1 MELGYSGLWRGEGQV
16 ETCRADGPG
25 AVKDGRAVR
34 RTCHADVPRAVK
46 GGREAWTDG
55 LEAGGSAV
63 VAGSLRQRQAEKCDH
78 VGGRGAQAVH
88 PLYDAGLL
96 VEPGKNQRWTV
107 SRFGPQNLGAGYP
120 G

>member
-1 MELGYSGLWRGEGQV
+1 MAGEGQV

-25 AVKDGRAVR
+25 AMKDGRAVR
-34 RTCHADVPRAVK
+34 RTCHADVSD
-46 GGREAWTDG
+46 GEGRTWTWTEG

-107 SRFGPQNLGAGYP
+107 SRFGPQNLGAGFP